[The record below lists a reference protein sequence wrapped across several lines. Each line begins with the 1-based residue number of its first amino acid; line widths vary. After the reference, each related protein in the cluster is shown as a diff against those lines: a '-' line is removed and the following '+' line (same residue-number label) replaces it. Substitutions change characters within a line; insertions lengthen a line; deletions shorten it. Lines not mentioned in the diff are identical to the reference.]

1 MPQQVLRTLILILL
15 SVTATAQELTLYVL
29 PAPKPINWHSPRSLL
44 FSYINNAI
52 VTNKYSRGQK
62 HAIGHVMV
70 ELKYKE
76 RYALVGTTA
85 TSNRYMMHKVMHR
98 GWGLGILFATIN
110 GKLEGTDINLPQLK
124 ERTMSGEMAYIRYK
138 INYKTFDR
146 LWEYLQDYKA
156 RGYDKYYNGENN
168 PRAGKGAGCSAFAH
182 SFLEVGGLQYL
193 VNDSNW
199 KIDIPVQE
207 GLIGNP
213 LADRRVSIFKL
224 LTRGRWANEHC
235 KHRHLYYYEPTKM
248 YNGILYYPI
257 GTDTMIRRDSISR
270 AKGLVVD
277 AVNIPTPEEPIWK
290 D

>member
-1 MPQQVLRTLILILL
+1 MPLQVLRTLIFLLL

-29 PAPKPINWHSPRSLL
+29 PAPKPINWHSPRSLV

-52 VTNKYSRGQK
+52 VANKYGKGQK

-70 ELKYKE
+70 ELKYNE

-110 GKLEGTDINLPQLK
+110 GKLEEADINQPQLQ
-124 ERTMSGEMAYIRYK
+124 ERTASGEMAYVRYK
-138 INYKTFDR
+138 INAIMFER
-146 LWEYLQDYKA
+146 LWTYLQEYKA

-168 PRAGKGAGCSAFAH
+168 PRAGKGAGCTAFGH

-193 VNDSNW
+193 LNDSNW
-199 KIDIPVQE
+199 KVNVRVQD
-207 GLIGNP
+207 GLIGRP
-213 LADRRVSIFKL
+213 IADRRVSIFKL
-224 LTRGRWANEHC
+224 MMRGRWAKE
-235 KHRHLYYYEPTKM
+235 KHRHRHLQYYEPTLM
-248 YNGILYYPI
+248 YNDILSKMNNNTI
-257 GTDTMIRRDSISR
+257 GTKDSIGK
-270 AKGLVVD
+270 AKGIVID
-277 AVNIPTPEEPIWK
+277 ASLLLPPDESIWK